1 MYDSLYSSPD
11 GQKTPTAPENDAL
24 AYGIM
29 AYIQPAEVW
38 QVLQPP
44 HASKECVVPQVKT
57 SQIFISRRS
66 ILVLPLQQSPRLGN
80 GNDPH
85 DSRAS
90 AISTGCTT
98 RCTQNQTIPDP
109 KTPTVPKDESLGF
122 GHEIYYGVDPATA
135 GSPCLAASPFPR
147 KTSCCA
153 SSNIPSDYCSSLQSG
168 RMC

>member
-24 AYGIM
+24 ACGIM

-109 KTPTVPKDESLGF
+109 KTPTVPKDESLA
-122 GHEIYYGVDPATA
+122 YYLGMHCGVHPATA
-135 GSPCLAASPFPR
+135 SPPDPAANPFR
-147 KTSCCA
+147 LKTSCCA
-153 SSNIPSDYCSSLQSG
+153 SSNIAGGYCYSQQLG